1 MPQSA
6 IVEVVRLRCL
16 YGGIVMVE
24 DFLIARGGEER
35 ELGVE
40 DGAGP
45 RPEVADYI
53 LKQRMHSPSL
63 IPAQSLLLA
72 G

>member
-1 MPQSA
+1 
-6 IVEVVRLRCL
+6 
-16 YGGIVMVE
+16 MVE

-45 RPEVADYI
+45 RPAVADYI

-63 IPAQSLLLA
+63 IPAQSPLLA